1 MTSRDLTAAVSVL
14 LLGITGLARAQT
26 PATPGG
32 AAATYERVPAE
43 QAAELKVGNRPI
55 LTFRSQFLSRPPAD
69 RVEAASKRIAA
80 QPVAA
85 AATVSQRSVLDLVV
99 ITIDGH
105 DMFAITP
112 GDADDL
118 AGETQVQVALTASQQ
133 LQLALHERAELRQPA
148 RLARAALTLLGFTAI
163 LTVVLWVVTRLH
175 RALGARMAR
184 MAEQQLER
192 THLTTRVAVDSRR
205 LVFWVERTI
214 RALATALG
222 ALAVYLWL
230 ISGLVLFPYTRP
242 WGEALGGFLART
254 FQRIG
259 ADILAAI
266 PGLFYV
272 AVIVLLTR
280 FAIRL
285 MQATL
290 DGVAEGRLHLPGIH
304 PETAA
309 PSKRL
314 IAALMW
320 LFAIVVSY
328 PYLPGSHTDA
338 FKGVSVFLGL
348 VLSIGSSGLVT
359 HMMSGF
365 LLTFTRAIKPGDYIK
380 AGDTEGVVTN
390 VGLLSTKLRTHK
402 GEEVILPNAVAIGGT
417 IVNYSRYASSGE
429 LLLYTSVTIGYDT
442 PWRQVEAL
450 LKAAAARTP
459 GLSPSREPFVLQREL
474 ADFYVDYQLNAV
486 LDRPEGRV
494 AALSALHANIQDA
507 FNEAGVQIMSPHY
520 ETDPEEPK
528 LVRPENAG

>member
-1 MTSRDLTAAVSVL
+1 MTSRDLAAAVSVL
-14 LLGITGLARAQT
+14 LLGIAGLAHAQAPT
-26 PATPGG
+26 TAGG
-32 AAATYERVPAE
+32 ATTATYARVPAD

-304 PETAA
+304 PGDGGAKQA
-309 PSKRL
+309 SHRRPPVALCHRRLVPLPSRL
-314 IAALMW
+314 PHGCIQGRERVRRPCAVDWFRA
-320 LFAIVVSY
+320 
-328 PYLPGSHTDA
+328 
-338 FKGVSVFLGL
+338 
-348 VLSIGSSGLVT
+348 GLVT

-380 AGDTEGVVTN
+380 AGDTEGMVTN

-417 IVNYSRYASSGE
+417 AIRE
-429 LLLYTSVTIGYDT
+429 LLALCQHRTGLLFI
-442 PWRQVEAL
+442 RQ
-450 LKAAAARTP
+450 
-459 GLSPSREPFVLQREL
+459 
-474 ADFYVDYQLNAV
+474 
-486 LDRPEGRV
+486 
-494 AALSALHANIQDA
+494 
-507 FNEAGVQIMSPHY
+507 
-520 ETDPEEPK
+520 
-528 LVRPENAG
+528 

>member
-1 MTSRDLTAAVSVL
+1 M
-14 LLGITGLARAQT
+14 
-26 PATPGG
+26 
-32 AAATYERVPAE
+32 
-43 QAAELKVGNRPI
+43 
-55 LTFRSQFLSRPPAD
+55 
-69 RVEAASKRIAA
+69 
-80 QPVAA
+80 
-85 AATVSQRSVLDLVV
+85 
-99 ITIDGH
+99 
-105 DMFAITP
+105 
-112 GDADDL
+112 
-118 AGETQVQVALTASQQ
+118 
-133 LQLALHERAELRQPA
+133 
-148 RLARAALTLLGFTAI
+148 
-163 LTVVLWVVTRLH
+163 
-175 RALGARMAR
+175 
-184 MAEQQLER
+184 
-192 THLTTRVAVDSRR
+192 
-205 LVFWVERTI
+205 
-214 RALATALG
+214 
-222 ALAVYLWL
+222 
-230 ISGLVLFPYTRP
+230 
-242 WGEALGGFLART
+242 
-254 FQRIG
+254 
-259 ADILAAI
+259 
-266 PGLFYV
+266 
-272 AVIVLLTR
+272 VIVLLTR

-314 IAALMW
+314 IAALLW

-380 AGDTEGVVTN
+380 AGDTEGMVTN

-417 IVNYSRYASSGE
+417 IVNYSRYASAGE

-459 GLSPSREPFVLQREL
+459 GLSSSREPFVLQREL

-486 LDRPEGRV
+486 LERPGGENRRALGAARRTSRTRSTRPASRSCRRTTRPTLRRRSSCALRTPVSAGALRCARNAVPCDGRRGRSRYRAP
-494 AALSALHANIQDA
+494 AA
-507 FNEAGVQIMSPHY
+507 GSPRR
-520 ETDPEEPK
+520 DGAR
-528 LVRPENAG
+528 RPAQ